1 MNLDELRNIDINDIS
16 SWPLVI
22 KMAAILFI
30 CAAILVGGY
39 FAFID
44 SQLEEWDTKKQEE
57 EKLKQTYM
65 GKKALAVN
73 LPAYRQ
79 QMEDMERTFDSMRR
93 QLPSKTE
100 VPDILV
106 DITQAGLGRGLK
118 FRLFD
123 PLPEKKKEFYAELPI
138 KLYVLGSYHEI
149 ALFISD
155 LAALPRIVTI
165 GNIQMAASKSGKIS
179 MRATAKTYRALEVG
193 ETTGKARK
201 KKRRARGR

>member
-22 KMAAILFI
+22 KMAVVLFV
-30 CAAILVGGY
+30 CVAILVGGY

-79 QMEDMERTFDSMRR
+79 QMEDMERTFDSLRR

-106 DITQAGLGRGLK
+106 DITQAGLGRGLQ

-123 PLPEKKKEFYAELPI
+123 PSAEIKKEFYAELPI
-138 KLYVLGSYHEI
+138 RLRVLGSYHEI

-165 GNIQMAASKSGKIS
+165 GNIQMTATNAGKIS
-179 MRATAKTYRALEVG
+179 MSATAKTYRALEVG
-193 ETTGKARK
+193 ESGATVRK
-201 KKRRARGR
+201 RKRARGR

>member
-22 KMAAILFI
+22 KMAVVLFV
-30 CAAILVGGY
+30 CVAILVGGY

-44 SQLEEWDTKKQEE
+44 SQLEQWDTKKDEE
-57 EKLKQTYM
+57 AKLKQTYM

-79 QMEDMERTFDSMRR
+79 QMEDMERTFDSLRR

-106 DITQAGLGRGLK
+106 DITQAGLGRGLQ

-138 KLYVLGSYHEI
+138 KLRVFGSYHEI

-165 GNIQMAASKSGKIS
+165 GNIQMSASRAGKIS
-179 MRATAKTYRALEVG
+179 MSATAKTYRALEAG
-193 ETTGKARK
+193 EAGVTARK
-201 KKRRARGR
+201 KRKRARGR

>member
-22 KMAAILFI
+22 KMAVVLFV
-30 CAAILVGGY
+30 CVAILVGGY

-79 QMEDMERTFDSMRR
+79 QMEDMERTFDSLRR

-106 DITQAGLGRGLK
+106 DITQAGLGRGLQ

-123 PLPEKKKEFYAELPI
+123 PSAEIKKEFYAELPI
-138 KLYVLGSYHEI
+138 RLRVLGSYHEI

-165 GNIQMAASKSGKIS
+165 GNIQMSASKAGTIS
-179 MRATAKTYRALEVG
+179 MSATAKTYRALEVG
-193 ETTGKARK
+193 ESGATVRK
-201 KKRRARGR
+201 RKRARGR

>member
-22 KMAAILFI
+22 KMAVVLFVGI
-30 CAAILVGGY
+30 AILVGGY

-79 QMEDMERTFDSMRR
+79 QMEDMERTFDSLRR

-106 DITQAGLGRGLK
+106 DITQAGLGRGLQ

-138 KLYVLGSYHEI
+138 KLRVFGSYHEI

-165 GNIQMAASKSGKIS
+165 GSIRMKASSSGKIS
-179 MRATAKTYRALEVG
+179 MSATAKTYRALEPG
-193 ETTGKARK
+193 ETGGRVRK
-201 KKRRARGR
+201 KKKRARGR

>member
-22 KMAAILFI
+22 KMAVVLFV
-30 CAAILVGGY
+30 CVAILVGGY

-44 SQLEEWDTKKQEE
+44 SQLEQWDIKKNEE

-79 QMEDMERTFDSMRR
+79 QMEDMERTFDSLRR

-106 DITQAGLGRGLK
+106 DITQAGLGRGLQ

-138 KLYVLGSYHEI
+138 RLHVLGSYHEI

-165 GNIQMAASKSGKIS
+165 GGIQMKASRAGKIS
-179 MRATAKTYRALEVG
+179 MSATAKTYRALEAG
-193 ETTGKARK
+193 EAGVTVRK
-201 KKRRARGR
+201 RKRARGR